1 MDFNRPWT
9 EFAVEAEYEHVGAS
23 RIVAAHNA
31 LRTKCERMVPLPDLD
46 ALIECMRPIIT
57 SNHWDGG
64 QLADAIIAWLKDQP
78 APNEPSHE

>member
-31 LRTKCERMVPLPDLD
+31 LRTKCERMVPLPDRE
-46 ALIECMRPIIT
+46 ALIAWLRDRSEMEPAA
-57 SNHWDGG
+57 D
-64 QLADAIIAWLKDQP
+64 LADALLAWLKDQP
-78 APNEPSHE
+78 APKEPPR

>member
-1 MDFNRPWT
+1 MYSS
-9 EFAVEAEYEHVGAS
+9 E
-23 RIVAAHNA
+23 
-31 LRTKCERMVPLPDLD
+31 LRSISLLQAKLANSKAQCKRLRRQLKKLKADSVPLPDLD

-78 APNEPSHE
+78 APKEPSHE

>member
-31 LRTKCERMVPLPDLD
+31 LRTKCEQMVPLPDRD
-46 ALIECMRPIIT
+46 ALAEWMRDRNSGP
-57 SNHWDGG
+57 HKFEHVWDR
-64 QLADAIIAWLKDQP
+64 ADALLVFLKGG
-78 APNEPSHE
+78 ER